1 MTKKP
6 WSQYCRQLE
15 WFVDPLLHEHLG
27 FTTSTTG
34 SIFGKTCVWWF
45 DILWTIL
52 GMLLGILHPPLPG
65 TSEAARW
72 RKKQKQNPWGSVPCW
87 ELNRGFI
94 QVPILGCR
102 NLPMCIFLNCKVP
115 LWHLTLVS
123 SFLEV
128 QTSSCIFRT
137 TGLLNAE
144 WSTALPDPFTFASL
158 RQLGMLWTLI
168 QFYLDSFD
176 WLEFSDDF
184 NTITGSPHDR
194 SSARKPQWNLDSR
207 RNYPRIFIC

>member
-1 MTKKP
+1 MI
-6 WSQYCRQLE
+6 WH
-15 WFVDPLLHEHLG
+15 FVNNFRNAAWH
-27 FTTSTTG
+27 FTSTSARNFRSSSMKKET
-34 SIFGKTCVWWF
+34 KTEPLR
-45 DILWTIL
+45 ISA
-52 GMLLGILHPPLPG
+52 LLGIEQRVH
-65 TSEAARW
+65 TSS
-72 RKKQKQNPWGSVPCW
+72 N
-87 ELNRGFI
+87 
-94 QVPILGCR
+94 LGMQESS
-102 NLPMCIFLNCKVP
+102 NVHFLNCKVP